1 MKSPVTSITDDQL
14 AELIEECRQGA
25 EEHGDMGYDYDNSL
39 YDKIGDALE
48 QMGDRLRAAESDA
61 KRMGTAFSQIMA
73 QVDGNIR
80 PTVRDI
86 INGMPDAN
94 YIYDYCDQIDRIARE
109 AMERKA

>member
-1 MKSPVTSITDDQL
+1 MKSPVTSITDEQL
-14 AELIEECRQGA
+14 AEIERFLSFGGSTLKIHAGPLRGLIA
-25 EEHGDMGYDYDNSL
+25 
-39 YDKIGDALE
+39 
-48 QMGDRLRAAESDA
+48 RLRAAEADA
-61 KRMGTAFSQIMA
+61 KRMGTALSQIMA

-94 YIYDYCDQIDRIARE
+94 YIYDYCDQIDRIALE